1 MKSLSVIF
9 LFSAAGFLN
18 AQTYNYDAA
27 RETLVITGNGNSGAD
42 LITPKGPTTPGSTVP
57 GSSEIFGNT
66 TTIILEDVWTSP
78 DYIRIKYVEPNSA
91 GNNTTIKLVNSTLQ
105 TSGDFDKG
113 GNGQTLILDAK
124 SELVL
129 FGNHITNTVRI
140 ENEGYIETTTISIS
154 ESSYMWDNKTSTG
167 CSGVLGGRGY
177 YSCGN
182 VSSIDTSKDFGLIK
196 SRGQITDLAISG
208 EYRVDGN
215 SAKTIGND
223 SFIVGVN
230 SADVSGG
237 GGIKISGKLTVEA
250 KQGSGIGILANQLG
264 SSDVSLKNDYSGEI
278 IVKAKNAF
286 GVKVGGNAAKDATAT
301 GDIYQISIGTLN
313 VECTASGSDTGE
325 ATGIYA
331 KSVKRELTASS
342 ITVKG
347 NTDAAGIQLT
357 EGGRNLSITDMKVSS
372 GGNGTATGILAA
384 GSAGTSSTGDLE
396 NIDVGNL
403 EVSGGANAAGIL
415 AKSIS
420 GKVKN
425 ITVSSETGN
434 AYGLRADNDLKLT
447 LLDGAK
453 ISATAENGESYA
465 VRSENADVDLN
476 FSGTA
481 TITGNV
487 AAKMITISNGISA
500 VINGNV
506 EGESLAA
513 GAKISTVSGK
523 MKFDTVADLTITTS
537 VGSLEI
543 GEATGAVSVDT
554 VETSANISNAV
565 SVAIKTARGG
575 ITATN
580 VSNGLT
586 VGDAVNLTVSGTNV
600 TVLDGKTVSGDII
613 SATDLTL
620 TTGGS
625 ATIAGTVSAGT
636 NRLVMDGV
644 FEMTSSAPAVIRAG
658 TLAGAGL
665 RETINRHYDNL
676 FGFSATDDSS
686 GSLTAATALKGTHS
700 VASGAISGTLESDLE
715 AFSNAYIRVKY
726 VNVGG
731 NVGYEIVSNSY
742 LTDAVAKTAQEK
754 AMAKIYDDLEYVE
767 GDDAANAI
775 SAAKKRNFAALAGSG
790 ALAPQAVVRSARM
803 NMALADAVHFD
814 TLNRMSTTV
823 DARKGRTNVSVRN
836 INRFASYGGGGD
848 ISGSS
853 DSISGVLLD
862 LGYAETDKFFAGIAL
877 GGFYSKSSSNGVGGK
892 AETQSLALNAY
903 TNRRFLDAF
912 DWYVGATCAFGKNEA
927 ERRNV
932 LDTSK
937 AEWDS
942 KLFGVF
948 TGVRYAWKP
957 FPDSDFL
964 VRPTVGVSTNVLLNP
979 SFEESSGSERMSFE
993 SERYVSMK
1001 SLAGIEATCALSEG
1015 FYFTGRMFYT
1025 HEFGDAR
1032 YEIDSWFASAE
1043 TRTRGPR
1050 EERNAVVLG
1059 AGVEYDISERLRVY
1073 ADYAI
1078 DVSNDVLHSVFA
1090 GVRFAF

>member
-1 MKSLSVIF
+1 
-9 LFSAAGFLN
+9 
-18 AQTYNYDAA
+18 
-27 RETLVITGNGNSGAD
+27 
-42 LITPKGPTTPGSTVP
+42 
-57 GSSEIFGNT
+57 
-66 TTIILEDVWTSP
+66 
-78 DYIRIKYVEPNSA
+78 VES
-91 GNNTTIKLVNSTLQ
+91 
-105 TSGDFDKG
+105 
-113 GNGQTLILDAK
+113 
-124 SELVL
+124 
-129 FGNHITNTVRI
+129 
-140 ENEGYIETTTISIS
+140 
-154 ESSYMWDNKTSTG
+154 
-167 CSGVLGGRGY
+167 
-177 YSCGN
+177 
-182 VSSIDTSKDFGLIK
+182 
-196 SRGQITDLAISG
+196 
-208 EYRVDGN
+208 
-215 SAKTIGND
+215 
-223 SFIVGVN
+223 
-230 SADVSGG
+230 
-237 GGIKISGKLTVEA
+237 
-250 KQGSGIGILANQLG
+250 
-264 SSDVSLKNDYSGEI
+264 
-278 IVKAKNAF
+278 
-286 GVKVGGNAAKDATAT
+286 
-301 GDIYQISIGTLN
+301 
-313 VECTASGSDTGE
+313 TASGSDTGE

-331 KSVKRELTASS
+331 KSVKRELMASS

-347 NTDAAGIQLT
+347 DTDAAGIQLT
-357 EGGRNLSITDMKVSS
+357 EGGKNLSITDMKVSS
-372 GGNGTATGILAA
+372 GGNGTATGILAE

-396 NIDVGNL
+396 NIDVDNL
-403 EVSGGANAAGIL
+403 EVSGGADAAGIL

-453 ISATAENGESYA
+453 ISVTAENGESYA

-543 GEATGAVSVDT
+543 CEATGAVTVDT

-565 SVAIKTARGG
+565 SVAIKTARGD

-586 VGDAVNLTVSGTNV
+586 VGDAVNVTVSGTNV
-600 TVLDGKTVSGDII
+600 NVLDGKTVRGDIV

-644 FEMTSSAPAVIRAG
+644 FEMTSSAPTVIRAG

-686 GSLTAATALKGTHS
+686 GSLTAATALKGTHG
-700 VASGAISGTLESDLE
+700 VASGAISGTLEGDLE

-803 NMALADAVHFD
+803 NMVLADAVHFD

-862 LGYAETDKFFAGIAL
+862 LGYAETDKFFVGIAL

-957 FPDSDFL
+957 FPDSDFWA
-964 VRPTVGVSTNVLLNP
+964 RPTVGVCANVLLNP

-1059 AGVEYDISERLRVY
+1059 AGVGYDVSERLRVY

-1090 GVRFAF
+1090 GARFAF